1 MSTLGTP
8 TPGRR
13 SPVYSVLDAQY
24 AEAAFR
30 TGPSVSP
37 ADTAETTRPAYAES
51 FYSNTAP
58 ARVCTAACPSVPW
71 HASADQLYEGPSTGI
86 EGFVHSSARLTIR
99 SCRGFV

>member
-51 FYSNTAP
+51 FYSNTDQRGYALQPVHQYHGMPVQISYMRDRLPVLKASCIPLP
-58 ARVCTAACPSVPW
+58 A
-71 HASADQLYEGPSTGI
+71 
-86 EGFVHSSARLTIR
+86 
-99 SCRGFV
+99 

>member
-1 MSTLGTP
+1 MPGMWSSDVSTLGTP

-58 ARVCTAACPSVPW
+58 ARVMHCSLCISTAATQCR
-71 HASADQLYEGPSTGI
+71 ST
-86 EGFVHSSARLTIR
+86 L
-99 SCRGFV
+99 